1 MRTLASL
8 AVLVLV
14 LGGCYLPSNF
24 KAEIVINREGDFRMS
39 YVGEFSDST
48 ILTKLAADDLTV
60 EEEDERVETL
70 FRDLS
75 RDPSFT
81 QIVYIGN
88 AVFEVTYDARGNIYF
103 DKTLTFVRTSD
114 RIVTLAYVEK
124 TKEITMRG
132 GTVPINFRDRLLALG
147 YDMNGELRLT
157 TDAEVIDHNAT
168 EGTGD
173 DEQKTYLWVIQS
185 MNDPPPNLSSPRTN
199 RGREA

>member
-1 MRTLASL
+1 
-8 AVLVLV
+8 

-39 YVGEFSDST
+39 YVREFSDLT

-81 QIVYIGN
+81 KIVYIGN

-157 TDAEVIDHNAT
+157 TDAEVIEHNAT
-168 EGTGD
+168 EVTGD
-173 DEQKTYLWVIQS
+173 DEQKTYLWVIQN
-185 MNDPPPNLSSPRTN
+185 MDDPPPKLIIAADEP
-199 RGREA
+199 GA